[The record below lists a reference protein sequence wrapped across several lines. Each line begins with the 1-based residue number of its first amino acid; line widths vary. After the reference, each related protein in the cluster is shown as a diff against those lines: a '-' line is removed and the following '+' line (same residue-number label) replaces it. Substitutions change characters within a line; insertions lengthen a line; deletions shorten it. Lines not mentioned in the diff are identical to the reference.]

1 MNFGCVLAGAVQRCT
16 GQQCCLLVPSSRGVR
31 CFLWGRYHC
40 HRPCCCCKCLKG
52 LLALQRV
59 NLALLL
65 VAGYSEG
72 FDSAAHAGLGV
83 PPLEVPQLAPPKK
96 ALPDWLRQE
105 MLKRGIGLNAQAG
118 E

>member
-1 MNFGCVLAGAVQRCT
+1 MCLQVQYSAALDSSAAYAYPAAVASAASCGAGT
-16 GQQCCLLVPSSRGVR
+16 IFTS
-31 CFLWGRYHC
+31 
-40 HRPCCCCKCLKG
+40 
-52 LLALQRV
+52 LQM
-59 NLALLL
+59 LEETIGPAKSTFAWLL
-65 VAGYSEG
+65 VAGDSED
-72 FDSAAHAGLGV
+72 FDGAAHAGVGV